1 MTKEKMFQGGSGET
15 VPKPA
20 KNENKRQQWNR
31 KKFIVCDNLTIITAQ
46 MYRMISMIQMKFFCN
61 CFYVY

>member
-1 MTKEKMFQGGSGET
+1 MFQGASGET

-46 MYRMISMIQMKFFCN
+46 MQIKGGLMH
-61 CFYVY
+61 